1 MGVVRL
7 KISYAI
13 ADPSVAY
20 AYDARC
26 EGPLGSV
33 QNESDA
39 EFFAKYPDESLVD

>member
-1 MGVVRL
+1 M
-7 KISYAI
+7 SSAI
-13 ADPSVAY
+13 ADSSVAH

-39 EFFAKYPDESLVD
+39 ESIAKYPDESLVD